1 MELLNQFQSIDVELH
16 EACAVDQLQIV
27 TKQFQEIMNS
37 ITDDPRALSLLGK
50 KRGQKGFR
58 EIQGDSLRT
67 SLDSV
72 YRSLVS
78 EWSIEQLLI
87 IIMLIGEYCEG
98 NS

>member
-1 MELLNQFQSIDVELH
+1 MH

-27 TKQFQEIMNS
+27 TKQFQEIINS

-72 YRSLVS
+72 YKSLVS
-78 EWSIEQLLI
+78 ELMSERVVRVIVI
-87 IIMLIGEYCEG
+87 IIGEYC
-98 NS
+98 